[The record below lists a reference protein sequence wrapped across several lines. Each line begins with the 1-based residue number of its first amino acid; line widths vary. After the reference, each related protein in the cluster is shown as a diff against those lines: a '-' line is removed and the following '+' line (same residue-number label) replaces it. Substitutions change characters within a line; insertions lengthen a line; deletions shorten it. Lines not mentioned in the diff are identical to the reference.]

1 LNEVLASNSAETQ
14 MTHAVAPQAARDP
27 VLSRLASLS
36 IDRGIGDL
44 GRRLS
49 DLEAFVRDNL
59 QDVERS
65 LDEVPRNQRLINAA
79 AHHLLD
85 MRGKYLRPMCVA
97 LASRVG
103 SGFSPAARQL
113 ALAVELVHTATLLH
127 DDVVDEA
134 VTRRGRPTARITYGN
149 AASIFAGDWLL
160 ISALQRVRRAEV
172 PGLLDRMLS
181 IIEEMITAESHQLE
195 RRGRIDGSVADYL
208 RIIEG
213 KTAALFRWAM
223 FAGARAGGL
232 SAEQEAA
239 LEAFGLHLGVA
250 FQAID
255 DALDYIGDVATTGKD
270 PGADLREG
278 KLTYPLIVA
287 LEREPRLNEL
297 LVTLVNGEG
306 DATASVI
313 HGSVEL
319 VRRSGALEAT
329 RAFAQGHVELAME
342 SLACIDAGQAR
353 DQLLTVAMASLGRTA

>member
-1 LNEVLASNSAETQ
+1 

-27 VLSRLASLS
+27 VLGRLASLS

-44 GRRLS
+44 GRRLLE
-49 DLEAFVRDNL
+49 LEAFVRDNL
-59 QDVERS
+59 SEVDRA
-65 LDEVPRNQRLINAA
+65 LDELPRSERLVTAA

-85 MRGKYLRPMCVA
+85 LRGKHLRPMCVA

-160 ISALQRVRRAEV
+160 VGALRRVRATEV
-172 PGLLDRMLS
+172 PGLLDRMLA
-181 IIEEMITAESHQLE
+181 IIEEMIIAESHQLE
-195 RRGRIDGSVADYL
+195 RRGRIDGDLDDYL

-223 FAGARAGGL
+223 FAGARVGGL
-232 SAEQEAA
+232 TAEQEEA
-239 LEAFGLHLGVA
+239 LERFGLHLGVA

-255 DALDYIGDVATTGKD
+255 DALDYGGDVATTGKD

-278 KLTYPLIVA
+278 KLTYPLLIA
-287 LEREPRLNEL
+287 LEREPHLADL
-297 LVTLVNGEG
+297 LRTLVSG
-306 DATASVI
+306 DEAPAAHSLAVASA
-313 HGSVEL
+313 VEQ

-329 RAFAQGHVELAME
+329 RAFAQGHVERAVEALGCLPA
-342 SLACIDAGQAR
+342 SAAR
-353 DQLLTVAMASLGRTA
+353 DQLYTVAVASLGRTA

>member
-1 LNEVLASNSAETQ
+1 
-14 MTHAVAPQAARDP
+14 MAPQAARDP

-44 GRRLS
+44 GRRL
-49 DLEAFVRDNL
+49 LELEGFVRDNL
-59 QDVERS
+59 QDVDRA
-65 LDEVPRNQRLINAA
+65 LDEVPRNERMINAA

-85 MRGKYLRPMCVA
+85 LRGKHLRPMCVA
-97 LASRVG
+97 LASRLG
-103 SGFSPAARQL
+103 SGFSAAARQL

-134 VTRRGRPTARITYGN
+134 VTRRGRPTARVTYGN

-160 ISALQRVRRAEV
+160 VGALQRVRATEV
-172 PGLLDRMLS
+172 PGLLDRMLA
-181 IIEEMITAESHQLE
+181 IIEEMIIAESHQLE
-195 RRGRIDGSVADYL
+195 RRGRIDGSVEDYL

-232 SAEQEAA
+232 TLEQENA
-239 LEAFGLHLGVA
+239 LEQFGLHLGVA
-250 FQAID
+250 FQAVD
-255 DALDYIGDVATTGKD
+255 DALDYGGDVATIGKD

-287 LEREPRLNEL
+287 LDREPRLSEL
-297 LVTLVNGEG
+297 LHALVADGEAPEATSAAVTS
-306 DATASVI
+306 A
-313 HGSVEL
+313 VEL

-329 RAFAQGHVELAME
+329 RAFAQGHVELALE
-342 SLACIDAGQAR
+342 ALACIEPGMAK
-353 DQLLTVAMASLGRTA
+353 DQLLTVAVASLGRTA